1 MRKKGLL
8 KQPHNEKSLKKPK
21 IKPPNPWKGLFPR
34 ILAVFHCINFVVAMF
49 PYACGYFPD
58 RCLKFLSLKNA
69 LKLMLE
75 NRRGMLSVSFY
86 AALMVI
92 LIPKIISNSFKA
104 SSNFSFSAW
113 SSTLNVAFGIDCNDR
128 TAIKL

>member
-1 MRKKGLL
+1 MRVKQPPRQKKGS
-8 KQPHNEKSLKKPK
+8 KSEK
-21 IKPPNPWKGLFPR
+21 IKPPNPRKGLFPR

-49 PYACGYFPD
+49 SSAYGYFPD
-58 RCLKFLSLKNA
+58 RYLKFLLLKFA
-69 LKLMLE
+69 PKLMLE

-104 SSNFSFSAW
+104 SFNFSFSAS
-113 SSTLNVAFGIDCNDR
+113 SSTLIVAFGIDCNDG